1 MRYEVRFESRAWR
14 ALQKL
19 DEQTRS
25 RLEKAIYALAENPRP
40 PGCRKLAG
48 TKGVYR
54 IRVGICRAAYRIEE
68 DVLVVLVIAVGYRR
82 DIDRQLWRS

>member
-1 MRYEVRFESRAWR
+1 MRYEVRFEARAWR

-40 PGCRKLAG
+40 PGCRRLAG

-54 IRVGICRAAYRIEE
+54 IRVGICRVAYRVEE

-82 DIDRQLWRS
+82 DIYRRLWRS